1 MRRKATILSFVLLLA
16 VLFSG
21 CTGEQ
26 NPLPQP
32 AEPQEREISTTELRR
47 EDTNLSVLVPLEW
60 SFSETDGVYVYTEP
74 ATGTELTIVSESYQP
89 YVNNVSANSIQTS
102 AANAGM
108 TAKSFNKPSG
118 DRFNYVLSE
127 GDASADK
134 CEYGYVYW
142 TYSQIYTISFV
153 SENRYSSV
161 FMDYYE
167 AAVNS
172 ISPCSAA
179 ETITENFAGYYNES
193 AGVYLEYPYFWEVS
207 AFTSGFSVTSPDT
220 ATVITV
226 DFISAMENFDT
237 MTELEYQALM
247 RSSIQNISLLNYNNS
262 NGQIGAELTFTEG
275 DYRYYVRNYLINR
288 GSFVINLT
296 FVADTNYT
304 ETDYPAFQTMLDSLV
319 WEE

>member
-1 MRRKATILSFVLLLA
+1 
-16 VLFSG
+16 
-21 CTGEQ
+21 
-26 NPLPQP
+26 
-32 AEPQEREISTTELRR
+32 
-47 EDTNLSVLVPLEW
+47 
-60 SFSETDGVYVYTEP
+60 
-74 ATGTELTIVSESYQP
+74 
-89 YVNNVSANSIQTS
+89 
-102 AANAGM
+102 M

-193 AGVYLEYPYFWEVS
+193 AGVYLEYPYFWK
-207 AFTSGFSVTSPDT
+207 
-220 ATVITV
+220 
-226 DFISAMENFDT
+226 
-237 MTELEYQALM
+237 
-247 RSSIQNISLLNYNNS
+247 
-262 NGQIGAELTFTEG
+262 
-275 DYRYYVRNYLINR
+275 
-288 GSFVINLT
+288 
-296 FVADTNYT
+296 
-304 ETDYPAFQTMLDSLV
+304 
-319 WEE
+319 